1 MDRETKEALTP
12 AAEEYLEMIY
22 RLSSWDDCAED
33 GLTSGERPV
42 RICSLAEELHVSP
55 SSASRMA
62 QSMALWGYIDFR
74 RYGYITL
81 TEKGREKGEYLLRRR
96 KAVRLFFDRLCG
108 GECPDN
114 TDRISHFLSAVTVEA
129 IERKNVRQS
138 QKKTDDASKGEKN
151 TKDSK
156 DIGDTKDTKNTK
168 ETNEKKKTEKSLS
181 EPESE

>member
-22 RLSSWDDCAED
+22 RLSYSDDCAED
-33 GLTSGERPV
+33 GITSGERPV

-96 KAVRLFFDRLCG
+96 KAVRLFFDKLCG

-138 QKKTDDASKGEKN
+138 QKKGDETAKYVKNMKEANETENAKDA
-151 TKDSK
+151 T
-156 DIGDTKDTKNTK
+156 
-168 ETNEKKKTEKSLS
+168 EKKKTENTLPK
-181 EPESE
+181 PESE